1 MGGVWLTGGAL
12 QRSRELTKTIFC
24 GHSLGIICALSSN
37 KASKFCLIS
46 AEKKSPVI
54 NLRWQLPKSWA
65 WVRSNICPKR
75 DSYGRGKSPLN
86 VLDLVSTNKIWGA
99 MAWRSSSSSRRT
111 NNNSHL
117 HVDVLLIHLY
127 PFESIQSKSI
137 QSLTMPQAPCFTSAY
152 QQHLYLRP
160 MLLAS
165 PQQADIKIFKSFWI
179 HPSIHLSPTKMLY
192 SDNSQVHW
200 LPTSS

>member
-24 GHSLGIICALSSN
+24 GHSLGIICALSSD

-75 DSYGRGKSPLN
+75 DSYGRGKSLLN
-86 VLDLVSTNKIWGA
+86 ALDLVSTNKVWGA
-99 MAWRSSSSSRRT
+99 MAWRSSYSSRRN
-111 NNNSHL
+111 NNNSIL
-117 HVDVLLIHLY
+117 HIDWCPLNPSLSIWIHQNPFILWLCLKLLALLLPISDIY
-127 PFESIQSKSI
+127 IS
-137 QSLTMPQAPCFTSAY
+137 APCSWPP
-152 QQHLYLRP
+152 HSRL
-160 MLLAS
+160 
-165 PQQADIKIFKSFWI
+165 I
-179 HPSIHLSPTKMLY
+179 
-192 SDNSQVHW
+192 
-200 LPTSS
+200 

>member
-54 NLRWQLPKSWA
+54 NLRWRLLKSWA
-65 WVRSNICPKR
+65 CVRSNICPKR
-75 DSYGRGKSPLN
+75 DSYGRGRSPLN

-99 MAWRSSSSSRRT
+99 MAWRSSSSSRRI
-111 NNNSHL
+111 NNNSLL
-117 HVDVLLIHLY
+117 HIDVLLIHLY
-127 PFESIQSKSI
+127 PFESIK
-137 QSLTMPQAPCFTSAY
+137 
-152 QQHLYLRP
+152 
-160 MLLAS
+160 
-165 PQQADIKIFKSFWI
+165 
-179 HPSIHLSPTKMLY
+179 IHLISDYASSSLIYFCLSATFISPPLC
-192 SDNSQVHW
+192 SLNVHSR
-200 LPTSS
+200 LI